1 MARRKKPVP
10 KKQAEMMRDQLSPI
24 LPTGK
29 PLLPDSKKREN
40 QISVKGDKVKQFTIG
55 LRDIDETIIYY
66 FDNVIKPSVIQN
78 GNKKTVPV
86 IYGSPERWKS
96 VQKDGYYRDK
106 NGKIQAPIIL
116 FKRDSV
122 EKNRNLGSKVDARNP
137 LNYGIFKKQFSRKN
151 IYDNFSL
158 LTNRQPI
165 QEYYGVIIPEYV
177 TLTYSCIIF
186 TDYVEQMNKI
196 IESINFA
203 SDSYWGDPEK
213 FNFRAKI
220 DSYTTATELTQG
232 QERAVKTTFTIVM
245 NGHIVPDSINATLA
259 GMKKYYTKSSVTFG
273 LEVAGNLE
281 TLEASA
287 RTPAKEADY
296 RFFDSGA
303 SGVQSQGMTE
313 QQLSYVTTN
322 STVISDFVTNNA
334 ALFRNTNIL
343 EVPNGF
349 SSGPERFSLYVNGQV
364 IIPSQYTVTQTGD
377 DVTVVIQTGGTGYH
391 LDAGDQ
397 VVLSGKIIQTNS

>member
-1 MARRKKPVP
+1 
-10 KKQAEMMRDQLSPI
+10 
-24 LPTGK
+24 
-29 PLLPDSKKREN
+29 
-40 QISVKGDKVKQFTIG
+40 
-55 LRDIDETIIYY
+55 
-66 FDNVIKPSVIQN
+66 
-78 GNKKTVPV
+78 
-86 IYGSPERWKS
+86 
-96 VQKDGYYRDK
+96 
-106 NGKIQAPIIL
+106 
-116 FKRDSV
+116 
-122 EKNRNLGSKVDARNP
+122 
-137 LNYGIFKKQFSRKN
+137 
-151 IYDNFSL
+151 
-158 LTNRQPI
+158 
-165 QEYYGVIIPEYV
+165 
-177 TLTYSCIIF
+177 
-186 TDYVEQMNKI
+186 MNKI

-322 STVISDFVTNNA
+322 STIISDFVTNNA